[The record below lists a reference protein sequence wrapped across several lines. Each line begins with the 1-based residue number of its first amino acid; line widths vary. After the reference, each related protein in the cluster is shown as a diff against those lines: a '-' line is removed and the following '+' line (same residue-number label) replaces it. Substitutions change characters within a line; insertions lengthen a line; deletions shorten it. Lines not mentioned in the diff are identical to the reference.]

1 MPPFGHFS
9 LIRFAKEGGACV
21 NRGTHDMRARAAG

>member
-9 LIRFAKEGGACV
+9 LIRFSKACATSAA
-21 NRGTHDMRARAAG
+21 RTEEPSARAAV

>member
-9 LIRFAKEGGACV
+9 LIRFAKDGGVTAAQQ
-21 NRGTHDMRARAAG
+21 NPLRASAAG